1 MKVSSTSLL
10 GYKQASKGKVA
21 TRDLGTRSI
30 KFSVVKEVN
39 EAQGQLLQRTAMFGN
54 GSFSLFVEAATKSVQ
69 EDSLD
74 FSQPWQFS
82 DVVLV
87 VEEDRF
93 HVHRCILGMWSE
105 VFTTMFTSQF
115 KEKTAKEIQL
125 PGKKSA
131 QIKEMLLVIYP
142 TSAKPIS
149 ESSYAFLLDL
159 AKEYMMA
166 KLTEKCE
173 TYLMDRLFSTFGG
186 FRLGGRKDYC
196 LELLEIAQHHGLTR
210 LQTACIEKAKEMKFK
225 DLKNHNMYEKISF
238 SNYRK
243 IVEGMF
249 EIYERKLAGRES
261 KSPVS
266 TTPLTFPPVEQNVFK
281 FTAGFS

>member
-1 MKVSSTSLL
+1 M
-10 GYKQASKGKVA
+10 
-21 TRDLGTRSI
+21 
-30 KFSVVKEVN
+30 SVVKEVN
-39 EAQGQLLQRTAMFGN
+39 EAPGQLLHRTAMFG
-54 GSFSLFVEAATKSVQ
+54 GLSVPLFAKAETQSDQ
-69 EDSLD
+69 ENSLD

-82 DVVLV
+82 DVLLV

-115 KEKTAKEIQL
+115 KEKTAKEIPL

-131 QIKEMLLVIYP
+131 EIKEMLLVIYP
-142 TSAKPIS
+142 TSAKSIY
-149 ESSYAFLLDL
+149 ESNYAFLLDL

-173 TYLMDRLFSTFGG
+173 TYLMDRLFSTLRGLS
-186 FRLGGRKDYC
+186 LGRRKDC
-196 LELLEIAQHHGLTR
+196 LELLEIAQNYGLNR
-210 LQTACIEKAKEMKFK
+210 LQTASIEEAKKMEFK
-225 DLKNHNMYEKISF
+225 DLKNHNMYEKISS

-261 KSPVS
+261 KGPVNDS
-266 TTPLTFPPVEQNVFK
+266 RGFTGLKLNGGLKFK
-281 FTAGFS
+281 

>member
-1 MKVSSTSLL
+1 
-10 GYKQASKGKVA
+10 
-21 TRDLGTRSI
+21 
-30 KFSVVKEVN
+30 
-39 EAQGQLLQRTAMFGN
+39 MFGSS
-54 GSFSLFVEAATKSVQ
+54 SFSLFVEAATKSVQ

-115 KEKTAKEIQL
+115 KEKTAEEIPL

-131 QIKEMLLVIYP
+131 EIKEMLLVIYP

-149 ESSYAFLLDL
+149 ESSCTFLLDL

-166 KLTEKCE
+166 KLTEKCD
-173 TYLMDRLFSTFGG
+173 TYLMDRLLSTYRGFSII
-186 FRLGGRKDYC
+186 RKDYC
-196 LELLEIAQHHGLTR
+196 LELLEIAQNHGLTR

-225 DLKNHNMYEKISF
+225 DLKNHKMYEKISS
-238 SNYRK
+238 SNFRK
-243 IVEGMF
+243 IVEGMI
-249 EIYERKLAGRES
+249 EIYERKLAGEI
-261 KSPVS
+261 PI
-266 TTPLTFPPVEQNVFK
+266 
-281 FTAGFS
+281 